1 MKKLFA
7 PIAALA
13 LAACVVQPAPLG
25 PPIVSSPGPSLT
37 ASAIRDAIVGN
48 TGTGT
53 MSGSSI
59 EYSMYVAPDGTARSK
74 LPTGVDEG
82 NWRLTNDGE
91 WCARWQRFRAG
102 EEYCQ
107 RVYKEGNVYKFINSN
122 SVELLSFAAGK
133 HV

>member
-1 MKKLFA
+1 MKQLFA
-7 PIAALA
+7 CVPALA

-25 PPIVSSPGPSLT
+25 PPIVSSAGPGLT
-37 ASAIRDAIVGN
+37 TPAIRDAMVGS

-53 MSGSSI
+53 MSGSNI
-59 EYSMYVAPDGTARSK
+59 EYSMYVAPDGTAQSR
-74 LPTGVDEG
+74 LPTGIDEG
-82 NWRLTNDGE
+82 NWRLTDDGQ
-91 WCARWQRFRAG
+91 WCVRWQRFRGG

-122 SVELLSFAAGK
+122 SVELLSFSAGK